1 MRPGAIWVRLASFAL
16 LRGVKWPTDLNKDFC
31 VETRH
36 HYPESP
42 LQVSLFPTPVN
53 NKLSKTDFLKCMINV
68 WKKQKTD
75 TWKLFS
81 KSVEFKQLT
90 NNVWC
95 LKPISLNIANPA
107 LNSLIDFSSVLS
119 LWKQQRSINRSGE
132 AETAPAEG
140 LLGAVP
146 DLWWFWLRAT
156 RHWQNRKQAG
166 SEHAPQAQM
175 RLLFGQVSPYCF

>member
-1 MRPGAIWVRLASFAL
+1 M
-16 LRGVKWPTDLNKDFC
+16 
-31 VETRH
+31 
-36 HYPESP
+36 
-42 LQVSLFPTPVN
+42 
-53 NKLSKTDFLKCMINV
+53 
-68 WKKQKTD
+68 
-75 TWKLFS
+75 
-81 KSVEFKQLT
+81 EFKQLT
-90 NNVWC
+90 YNVWC
-95 LKPISLNIANPA
+95 LKPISLNITNPA
-107 LNSLIDFSSVLS
+107 LNLLIDFSSVLS

-175 RLLFGQVSPYCF
+175 RLLFGQVAPYCFYEDWRSCAIQIPVNCLTKILATSVSLTLSVSIILDLSVWLHTMRPLASDTGRCLLVWGFHLRLLPQHPSAL